1 MRLPSPTMAELGV
14 AAALS
19 SQVVVYLISESTCV
33 TRRFAL
39 SCTESSYT
47 VGLIWGRPRL
57 RKPRL
62 EPHSPASSRP
72 ARRCATESRVPER
85 VTRLMPS
92 LSWAMPRVAVRRP
105 ARKRFCSRVGG
116 GGGAIDSAGGRAESS
131 GGAGSC
137 APRAVAATHNSMA
150 RQRSTWPPLHLL
162 RAPHGRPPRRSLRGH
177 APVRRARRARLHFR
191 AARSRDRA
199 LPARDPRSG
208 RGDLDARSPRARAAP
223 HPSLVAGAV
232 RRARGRHRLH
242 ADARRLVRHRE
253 RWRGLLTPPP
263 RRPLHVLRSGS

>member
-1 MRLPSPTMAELGV
+1 AELGV

-92 LSWAMPRVAVRRP
+92 LSWAIPRVAVRRP

-116 GGGAIDSAGGRAESS
+116 GGGAIDSVGG
-131 GGAGSC
+131 
-137 APRAVAATHNSMA
+137 PA
-150 RQRSTWPPLHLL
+150 RLHLL

-191 AARSRDRA
+191 AARS
-199 LPARDPRSG
+199 
-208 RGDLDARSPRARAAP
+208 
-223 HPSLVAGAV
+223 
-232 RRARGRHRLH
+232 
-242 ADARRLVRHRE
+242 
-253 RWRGLLTPPP
+253 
-263 RRPLHVLRSGS
+263 